1 MADLDLSAVP
11 GPWTTSFVPGAS
23 GKLTLDPVLH
33 AEVFAYIASGVTM
46 TYELAAQETGA
57 AAIPLP
63 SETYHR
69 VWESGP
75 GLGAGRGRGEVTFA
89 ESGGTSAVVY
99 VRVVAR

>member
-11 GPWTTSFVPGAS
+11 GPWTTSFNPGVS

-33 AEVFAYIASGVTM
+33 AEVFAYVASGVTM
-46 TYELAAQETGA
+46 TYEVAAQETGA

-69 VWESGP
+69 VWEAGP
-75 GLGAGRGRGEVTFA
+75 GLGAGRGRSEVTFA

-99 VRVVAR
+99 VRVVGR